1 MGRIFTGISVAA
13 ALIFLAAPVSA
24 QLGLT
29 APPPQTPPAGKVLS
43 STGGRFVFGQISDS
57 SKDQFMLDTRTGRLW
72 RIGESGDVG
81 THLKAILY
89 RDEHGKVSPC
99 PGEVLEARPEETPDE

>member
-1 MGRIFTGISVAA
+1 MGKIFPGISISV

-43 STGGRFVFGQISDS
+43 ATGGRFVFGQISDS
-57 SKDQFMLDTRTGRLW
+57 SKDQYMVDTRTGRLW

-81 THLKAILY
+81 TYLKAIPY
-89 RDEHGKVSPC
+89 RDEHGKFSPW
-99 PGEVLEARPEETPDE
+99 PGVVLEAKPGETPDE